1 MLKFLKNYLEARRLR
16 REGKKFYRTYKK
28 LVPLILSDINSLEI
42 GHQVLVDLHG
52 SDASSMV
59 WDSILFYK
67 YAILDLIDLVSMLA
81 DSKKSNRNMI
91 VRIIAGTLYEFLDD
105 SRYFLSK
112 KFRKKMANMPYSDRF
127 LYEFDNISDMFSLI
141 SEEFLKMLADV
152 RHNAAFHKDKNP
164 RIFKKVKNDIDDY
177 KIAEATLSVFY
188 LWGKIDAF
196 HRLFL
201 DCISQYQKDNNSAGR
216 GL

>member
-1 MLKFLKNYLEARRLR
+1 
-16 REGKKFYRTYKK
+16 
-28 LVPLILSDINSLEI
+28 
-42 GHQVLVDLHG
+42 
-52 SDASSMV
+52 
-59 WDSILFYK
+59 
-67 YAILDLIDLVSMLA
+67 
-81 DSKKSNRNMI
+81 MI

-127 LYEFDNISDMFSLI
+127 LYEFDTISDMFSLI
-141 SEEFLKMLADV
+141 SEEFLKMLGDI

-188 LWGKIDAF
+188 LWGKIDKF

-201 DCISQYQKDNNSAGR
+201 DCISQYQKDNNQN
-216 GL
+216 